1 MAHAKSE
8 AVPKRSGA
16 IPDAGMSDGQLLGR
30 FNARR
35 DESAETAF
43 AALVRRHGPMVLRVC
58 GQILGD
64 RHGAEDAFQATFLVL
79 ARRSAAIRRPELLGN
94 WLHGVALRTAREA
107 KMREARRRNLETPA
121 AEALHREPA
130 DDAGRPEV
138 ALICREDYEALHEE
152 VSRLP
157 ERFRLAVV
165 LCELEGLSY
174 REVARR
180 LHCPASTIGVRLI
193 RARERLRA
201 RMIRRGIVP
210 AAVLAHALSDAGGAS
225 ARMPSALVDAT
236 VRAAAG
242 FAAGDAAAM
251 GSVSAAVVALTRAV
265 LKTMAVARFKL
276 ATGVVLSVGLTATV
290 GWVGGHRQ
298 ARMIPASAGPSVLLP
313 RAGAPAPATSDP
325 TRVGRPDLGPT
336 PNLNRAA
343 VPARPAAPGGGKIVE
358 ATLRGENK
366 PEPPPMM
373 ASLRLPAREEVARG
387 EMLFFKEWVPN
398 DPASPH
404 GDGLGPVFNESSCV
418 ACHGLGAPGGAGP
431 ESKNVVILTAITN
444 SGRGVLQGLE
454 RVHPGF
460 RDTRS
465 IVLHRSGTDSTYGS
479 WRRHF
484 LEDRREKVAN
494 TRPDAAEEAVEDRIR
509 RIADQTTPNSRLR
522 ERSTRLQAKS
532 GLTLR
537 VSERNSPALF
547 GAGRIDAIPSEV
559 LIEGARLEPAEVR
572 GRVGRNRDG
581 RVNRFGWKAQIAGL
595 HEFVRGA
602 CASELGLE
610 VPGHS
615 QSVSPLAPLD
625 KAKGL
630 DLDQADCDALVAY
643 VRALPAPVVVDPD
656 GPQGTRDMGEGRRLF
671 AEVGCAACHAPS
683 LGDVRGIYSD
693 LLLHEMGASLGDS
706 GSSYGIEGP
715 ESPGGPSPGEW
726 RTPPLWGFRDSGPY
740 LHDGRAQT
748 LEEAVALHA
757 GQATQAARRFFALTS
772 EGQSQVEAF
781 LKSLVA
787 PAAAATPGVMLAA
800 ELESRIEPE
809 EVRQAEALVR
819 RRREESEA
827 LEVVRQAEA
836 HARQLVAAAAK
847 RAPGQFLMGAELEK
861 AGKIGG
867 ALEFY
872 RQITREAA
880 DTEAGRSSAAR
891 IAALGSRAK
900 SP

>member
-1 MAHAKSE
+1 
-8 AVPKRSGA
+8 
-16 IPDAGMSDGQLLGR
+16 
-30 FNARR
+30 
-35 DESAETAF
+35 
-43 AALVRRHGPMVLRVC
+43 
-58 GQILGD
+58 
-64 RHGAEDAFQATFLVL
+64 
-79 ARRSAAIRRPELLGN
+79 
-94 WLHGVALRTAREA
+94 
-107 KMREARRRNLETPA
+107 
-121 AEALHREPA
+121 
-130 DDAGRPEV
+130 
-138 ALICREDYEALHEE
+138 
-152 VSRLP
+152 
-157 ERFRLAVV
+157 
-165 LCELEGLSY
+165 
-174 REVARR
+174 
-180 LHCPASTIGVRLI
+180 
-193 RARERLRA
+193 
-201 RMIRRGIVP
+201 
-210 AAVLAHALSDAGGAS
+210 
-225 ARMPSALVDAT
+225 
-236 VRAAAG
+236 
-242 FAAGDAAAM
+242 
-251 GSVSAAVVALTRAV
+251 
-265 LKTMAVARFKL
+265 
-276 ATGVVLSVGLTATV
+276 
-290 GWVGGHRQ
+290 
-298 ARMIPASAGPSVLLP
+298 
-313 RAGAPAPATSDP
+313 
-325 TRVGRPDLGPT
+325 
-336 PNLNRAA
+336 
-343 VPARPAAPGGGKIVE
+343 
-358 ATLRGENK
+358 
-366 PEPPPMM
+366 
-373 ASLRLPAREEVARG
+373 
-387 EMLFFKEWVPN
+387 
-398 DPASPH
+398 
-404 GDGLGPVFNESSCV
+404 
-418 ACHGLGAPGGAGP
+418 
-431 ESKNVVILTAITN
+431 
-444 SGRGVLQGLE
+444 
-454 RVHPGF
+454 
-460 RDTRS
+460 
-465 IVLHRSGTDSTYGS
+465 
-479 WRRHF
+479 
-484 LEDRREKVAN
+484 
-494 TRPDAAEEAVEDRIR
+494 
-509 RIADQTTPNSRLR
+509 
-522 ERSTRLQAKS
+522 
-532 GLTLR
+532 
-537 VSERNSPALF
+537 
-547 GAGRIDAIPSEV
+547 
-559 LIEGARLEPAEVR
+559 LEPAEVR

-757 GQATQAARRFFALTS
+757 GQATQAARRFFALSS